1 MCMSEMPRG
10 VHFGEC
16 KGKRRNWT
24 RAGRTPRPCNRGL
37 WVGSEKLEPT
47 SAKGWMQFSPR
58 RAVPGG
64 GWPWRLGGHLGGC
77 EESPCET
84 GRGLSQSHEKGKVGV
99 GLGTISQVADG
110 MKSRC

>member
-58 RAVPGG
+58 RART
-64 GWPWRLGGHLGGC
+64 WRRMAM
-77 EESPCET
+77 ET
-84 GRGLSQSHEKGKVGV
+84 GRPLRRLRGESL
-99 GLGTISQVADG
+99 
-110 MKSRC
+110 